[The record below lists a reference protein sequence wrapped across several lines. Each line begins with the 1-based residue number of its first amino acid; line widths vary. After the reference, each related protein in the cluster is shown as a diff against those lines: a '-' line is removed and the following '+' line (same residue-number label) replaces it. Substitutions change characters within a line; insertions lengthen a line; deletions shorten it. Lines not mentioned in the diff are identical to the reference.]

1 MKLASSQ
8 TKKVFD
14 TSKMMIRKII
24 NKYKYS
30 WDIVKYIPNIIEDLC
45 DYYRNDINSEYFE
58 IQKNCF
64 VHKSTKLDN
73 VYLVGPCFIGANCHI
88 APGAYIRENVYIGA
102 NCFIGNATEIK
113 NSIIS
118 ENCEIAHKNYVG
130 DSVLGTGVHLGAG
143 AVVSNF
149 RLDRQ
154 NIKLR
159 FDNGNIE
166 LDTDKFGAVIGDN
179 TQIGCNTVIN
189 PGLII
194 GQNNLIYPLLDVR
207 TNIDNKEHESNN
219 ILEVIQ

>member
-1 MKLASSQ
+1 MKLANSQ

-14 TSKMMIRKII
+14 VSKMMIHKTIS
-24 NKYKYS
+24 KYKYS
-30 WDIVKYIPNIIEDLC
+30 WDIVQYIPSIINGLC
-45 DYYRNDINSEYFE
+45 DYYKNNNKSDYIE
-58 IQKNCF
+58 IKQNCF
-64 VHKSTKLDN
+64 VHKSTQLND
-73 VYLVGPCFIGANCHI
+73 VYLVGPCLIGANCNI
-88 APGAYIRENVYIGA
+88 APGAYIRENVYIGN

-130 DSVLGTGVHLGAG
+130 DSVLGTSVHLGAG
-143 AVVSNF
+143 AIISNF

-154 NIKLR
+154 KIKLH

-166 LDTDKFGAVIGDN
+166 LDTDKFGAIIGDN

-194 GQNNLIYPLLDVR
+194 GKNNIIYPLLDIR
-207 TNIDNKEHESNN
+207 TNIDNKELNST
-219 ILEVIQ
+219 IY